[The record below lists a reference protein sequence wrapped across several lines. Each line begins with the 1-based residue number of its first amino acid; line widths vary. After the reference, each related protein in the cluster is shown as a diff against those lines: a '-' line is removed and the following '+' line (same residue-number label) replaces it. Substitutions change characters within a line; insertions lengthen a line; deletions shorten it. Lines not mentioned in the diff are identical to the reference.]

1 MARPKEFERDVAL
14 DKAVEVF
21 WTHGYEATS
30 MSDLQ
35 RAMGIGRQSLYDTF
49 GDKKQIFEES
59 LERYLE
65 RMKEFLESLLDA
77 DDGLAAVRAYMNTS
91 VRDVMSPTPR
101 RACMMFNTC
110 AELASHNAEIRKQ
123 ARKGVMV
130 LQGSLEL
137 ALRRAQEQ
145 GTVSPG
151 TDAHTMAI
159 FLTTQVGGLAVMSKS
174 GASQKELQAAADIAI
189 EAVTTRPDTV

>member
-1 MARPKEFERDVAL
+1 
-14 DKAVEVF
+14 
-21 WTHGYEATS
+21 
-30 MSDLQ
+30 
-35 RAMGIGRQSLYDTF
+35 
-49 GDKKQIFEES
+49 
-59 LERYLE
+59 
-65 RMKEFLESLLDA
+65 
-77 DDGLAAVRAYMNTS
+77 
-91 VRDVMSPTPR
+91 
-101 RACMMFNTC
+101 
-110 AELASHNAEIRKQ
+110 
-123 ARKGVMV
+123 MV